1 MSDENRYR
9 GKRLRGTEGTS
20 EEVAG
25 ETIMRYRGYLSSGY
39 EGISGE
45 EQLGGE
51 EKYWVWGNWGN
62 FPIFVGKK
70 KITSFS

>member
-1 MSDENRYR
+1 M
-9 GKRLRGTEGTS
+9 GKTP
-20 EEVAG
+20 
-25 ETIMRYRGYLSSGY
+25 MRYRGYLSSGY
-39 EGISGE
+39 EGTSGE
-45 EQLGGE
+45 ERLGRE

>member
-1 MSDENRYR
+1 
-9 GKRLRGTEGTS
+9 
-20 EEVAG
+20 
-25 ETIMRYRGYLSSGY
+25 MRYWGYLSTGFLVTL
-39 EGISGE
+39 GE

>member
-1 MSDENRYR
+1 
-9 GKRLRGTEGTS
+9 
-20 EEVAG
+20 
-25 ETIMRYRGYLSSGY
+25 MRYRGYLSSGY
-39 EGISGE
+39 EGTSGE

-70 KITSFS
+70 KITSYS